1 MTPVFPLSSSSFGD
15 YQRYL
20 SMLAGNSAYV
30 PPPLSA
36 FDLLETE
43 ILTGSQATVTFSG
56 LNSTYGADY
65 QHLQIRITAR
75 STRNDTDS
83 LFYMQFNGD
92 TGSNYSMHN
101 LRGTGSSLGSSWLS
115 PSYPS
120 GIIVYS
126 GLSGATQTAG
136 SFGANIIDI
145 LDPFNSSKNTTTRIL
160 NGQAG
165 SFNRI
170 SLESGAWLNT
180 NSLTS
185 ITFDDVFGNFAQHG
199 RFSLYGLRKASA

>member
-1 MTPVFPLSSSSFGD
+1 MPIKSLSQSSLRNFEKYSS
-15 YQRYL
+15 L
-20 SMLAGNSAYV
+20 LAGNDPYIPFISDY
-30 PPPLSA
+30 
-36 FDLLETE
+36 DLLETE
-43 ILTGSQATVTFSG
+43 ILTGSQASVTFSS

-75 STRNDTDS
+75 STRSDTDS

-101 LRGTGSSLGSSWLS
+101 LRGTGSNVDSDWVSQY
-115 PSYPS
+115 YPS
-120 GIIVYS
+120 GIIIYT
-126 GLSGATQTAG
+126 GLPGATQTAG
-136 SFGANIIDI
+136 SFGANVIDI
-145 LDPFNSSKNTTTRIL
+145 LDPFNSSKNTTTRNL
-160 NGQAG
+160 NGQVG

-185 ITFDDVFGNFAQHG
+185 ITFDDVFGSFAQHS
-199 RFSLYGLRKASA
+199 RFSLYGLKKAVA